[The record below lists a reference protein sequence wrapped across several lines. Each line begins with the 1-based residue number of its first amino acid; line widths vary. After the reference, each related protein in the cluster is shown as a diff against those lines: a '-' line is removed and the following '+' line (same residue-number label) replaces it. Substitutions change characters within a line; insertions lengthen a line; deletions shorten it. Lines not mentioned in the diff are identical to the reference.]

1 VLFGAEVRPSVAR
14 VVDPR
19 HLQLA
24 GWAVAGLLVLVLGA
38 RWAGIGGSP
47 GGSPPAPSHASP
59 RASVRAAAPAPVVV
73 DLAGAVRRPGVYEL
87 HEGDRVRDAVRRA
100 GGLTRGA
107 LPGGANLAAK
117 LVDGSQVV
125 IPLRGA
131 AGAAA
136 AGGPAGV
143 ASGGGG
149 APAAPIS
156 LNTATAEQLDA
167 LDGIGPTMAQKI
179 VKYRRQHG
187 GFGSLHDLD
196 AIPGIGPKRIA
207 ALKGKVTM

>member
-1 VLFGAEVRPSVAR
+1 MRFGHAAAPSVAS
-14 VVDPR
+14 VVEPR

-24 GWAVAGLLVLVLGA
+24 GWALAGLLVVVLGA
-38 RWAGIGGSP
+38 RYIGGGASASAP
-47 GGSPPAPSHASP
+47 AVARTPAPS
-59 RASVRAAAPAPVVV
+59 ASVRRAAPARVVI
-73 DLAGAVRRPGVYEL
+73 DLSGAVARPGVYEL
-87 HEGDRVRDAVRRA
+87 HDGDRVRDAVRRA
-100 GGLTRGA
+100 GGLTPKA

-117 LVDGSQVV
+117 LVDGSQVL
-125 IPLRGA
+125 IPERA
-131 AGAAA
+131 SVAA
-136 AGGPAGV
+136 AGVAAAPAG
-143 ASGGGG
+143 AT
-149 APAAPIS
+149 AAPWAPVAPVS

-179 VKYRRQHG
+179 VEYRAQHG